1 VSGRDH
7 RELLLDRQT
16 RQKEPSPMNA
26 DAIRRELKRRKPL
39 QVVTRDQGTIRI
51 TNKSMTGLTR
61 SYLIIED
68 QRGGLDVMDHEKVI
82 LLRKPRTQ

>member
-1 VSGRDH
+1 
-7 RELLLDRQT
+7 
-16 RQKEPSPMNA
+16 MNA

-61 SYLIIED
+61 SYLMIED
-68 QRGGLDVMDHEKVI
+68 QRGGLDVVDHEDVI
-82 LLRKPRTQ
+82 LIRKPRTK